1 MKNRK
6 TYLLRGLL
14 VLLAAALVLAAT
26 YGICTLIREFLEP
39 RLVGAHLKILPVV
52 VLASVY
58 VGVKVYGA
66 GGIVLGPLSVLI
78 IQELWRLI

>member
-1 MKNRK
+1 M
-6 TYLLRGLL
+6 T
-14 VLLAAALVLAAT
+14 
-26 YGICTLIREFLEP
+26 RELLEP

-66 GGIVLGPLSVLI
+66 GGIVLGPLSVLV
-78 IQELWRLI
+78 IQELWKRVDIDKKEEMSVTENDISSK